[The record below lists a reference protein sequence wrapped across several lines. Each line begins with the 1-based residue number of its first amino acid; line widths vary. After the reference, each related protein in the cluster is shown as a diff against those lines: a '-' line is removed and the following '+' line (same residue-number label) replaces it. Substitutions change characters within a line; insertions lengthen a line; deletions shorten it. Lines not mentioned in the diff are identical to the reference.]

1 MINEARVTL
10 SGYVA
15 TEPYYRTI
23 GGTTPIV
30 SMRVAWTQRYLD
42 RETGEWRD
50 GITSF
55 ATVNCWRKLAG
66 NVASSLRKGQAVVVT
81 GRLQVREGDDK
92 EGGRRI
98 FVEIEAD
105 AIGHN
110 LSRGVTHFLR
120 THRPPDEAEAA
131 GFAPADPGD
140 SGSQAGLG
148 ANGAGGPQGASHDDP
163 FDQDA
168 VAGLAGAEAGLAG
181 GAAEPAEAEAPGADA
196 VLTGGEALL
205 TGGEAV
211 LTGAEEDLA
220 GVAVP
225 G

>member
-1 MINEARVTL
+1 MMINDARVTL
-10 SGYVA
+10 WGHVA
-15 TEPYYRTI
+15 TEPNYRTI
-23 GGTTPIV
+23 KGTTPV
-30 SMRVAWTQRYLD
+30 ASMRVAWTQRYLD

-55 ATVNCWRKLAG
+55 ATVNCWRRLAG

-120 THRPPDEAEAA
+120 THRSPDEVEAA
-131 GFAPADPGD
+131 GAREPGATAPDEPGVTGVG
-140 SGSQAGLG
+140 GSR
-148 ANGAGGPQGASHDDP
+148 DDL

-168 VAGLAGAEAGLAG
+168 MARLAESEAELAGGEAEPVEAARAGTVSGLAADEAGLTRAG
-181 GAAEPAEAEAPGADA
+181 EDVAAI
-196 VLTGGEALL
+196 
-205 TGGEAV
+205 
-211 LTGAEEDLA
+211 
-220 GVAVP
+220 AVP
-225 G
+225 T

>member
-1 MINEARVTL
+1 MMFNDARVTL

-15 TEPYYRTI
+15 TEPRYRTI
-23 GGTTPIV
+23 RGATPVV

-50 GITSF
+50 GVTSF
-55 ATVNCWRKLAG
+55 ATVNCWRRLAA

-120 THRPPDEAEAA
+120 THKSLDEVEAVT
-131 GFAPADPGD
+131 PADPVAMAQG
-140 SGSQAGLG
+140 GPG
-148 ANGAGGPQGASHDDP
+148 ANGTGGSRDDL

-168 VAGLAGAEAGLAG
+168 MARLAEAEAEPAGGEAEPAGAVMAGAETVDGPAGEEAGLAR
-181 GAAEPAEAEAPGADA
+181 
-196 VLTGGEALL
+196 
-205 TGGEAV
+205 
-211 LTGAEEDLA
+211 AEEDLA
-220 GVAVP
+220 AVAVP
-225 G
+225 A